1 MEHYSFKRRTHLLF
15 LATVLLSSAGLIG
28 LAATPVSAA
37 VPPPS
42 IDYDFVGNLTDSAG
56 GSTATPSVTC
66 PTSNDTEPPCITT
79 SSFGSDGAGSF
90 WQWSTTSL
98 DGGGLR
104 ILTNAPVT
112 DTYTLILKF
121 SFSDI
126 GPSADYRKIIDYK
139 DRATDT
145 GFYTYEDY
153 IYFYDLGD
161 GSDAVGKFF
170 SADEVIDLVV
180 VRDGTTDNF
189 KVYIRSSGGGLGDP
203 VIDIDDSV
211 DNESVFAT
219 SGAGSVIGL
228 FYDDF
233 DTDDEGSPG
242 GKVYEFKTWSG
253 VALTVDQ
260 LNEVLGI
267 QTEGPDFDFD
277 DYRLP
282 QPAVGTEGTPESLP
296 NTGSQGQEALAVFA
310 VLLIVTGT
318 IVSVR
323 SRRVVRS

>member
-1 MEHYSFKRRTHLLF
+1 MAHYSSSRRPFLF
-15 LATVLLSSAGLIG
+15 VAITVAVASTGLIG
-28 LAATPVSAA
+28 VGATPVSAA

-66 PTSNDTEPPCITT
+66 PTSDDTEPPCITT

-98 DGGGLR
+98 DGGGLK

-126 GPSADYRKIIDYK
+126 GPDADYRKIIDYK
-139 DRATDT
+139 DSATDT

-161 GSDAVGKFF
+161 GSDVVGKYF
-170 SADEVIDLVV
+170 SANEVIDLVV
-180 VRDGTTDNF
+180 VRDGSTDRF
-189 KVYIRSSGGGLGDP
+189 KVYLRSAGAGLGDP
-203 VIDIDDSV
+203 VIDIDDSA

-228 FYDDF
+228 FYDDG

-253 VALTVDQ
+253 VALTVEQ

-267 QTEGPDFDFD
+267 QTEVPDFD
-277 DYRLP
+277 DYELP
-282 QPAVGTEGTPESLP
+282 QPAVASESLP
-296 NTGSQGQEALAVFA
+296 NTGSQGTEALAVFA
-310 VLLIVTGT
+310 ILLIVTGI

>member
-1 MEHYSFKRRTHLLF
+1 MKFYTSKKKRSFRLTC
-15 LATVLLSSAGLIG
+15 ATVILTSAGLIG
-28 LAATPVSAA
+28 FGVTPVAAA

-66 PTSNDTEPPCITT
+66 PTSNDTEPPCITS

-104 ILTNAPVT
+104 ILTSAPVT

-126 GPSADYRKIIDYK
+126 GPDADYRKIIDYK
-139 DRATDT
+139 DSATDT
-145 GFYTYEDY
+145 GFYTYADY
-153 IYFYDLGD
+153 IYFYELGD
-161 GSDAVGKFF
+161 GSDVVGKYF

-189 KVYIRSSGGGLGDP
+189 KVYIRSAGGGGLGDP
-203 VIDIDDSV
+203 VIDIDDSA

-228 FYDDF
+228 FYDDG

-253 VALTVDQ
+253 VALTEDQ

-267 QTEGPDFDFD
+267 QTEGPNFDFD
-277 DYRLP
+277 DYELP
-282 QPAVGTEGTPESLP
+282 QPAVASESLP
-296 NTGSQGQEALAVFA
+296 NTGAEGLEALAVFA

-323 SRRVVRS
+323 FRRVARS